1 MSQTTLSISERAEIE
16 KVFGVAIEALNL
28 EQFKDIKRTLN
39 AKYHPDKFEKY
50 EDEVVKAMAT
60 DMFQKIESLSVKIE
74 NYLSDDAGDGP
85 GEAASEWMQ
94 NGAQYAGKKMKVEL
108 ITASK
113 DLKYHLFGTSY
124 KWLTYGEKFKIPET
138 GAYIIID
145 EDHRGSKIGFKE
157 TIRMYLT
164 FTTED
169 SIDDIVDWL
178 FGKIEADAS
187 KVIVAGQ
194 VAPFSASG
202 IADVMKQLSYLR
214 LGPNTED

>member
-1 MSQTTLSISERAEIE
+1 MSQSALSISERQEIE
-16 KVFGVAIEALNL
+16 KVFGVAIEAMTP
-28 EQFKDIKRTLN
+28 EQFKEIKRKLN

-60 DMFQKIESLSVKIE
+60 DMFQKIETLSVKIE
-74 NYLSDDAGDGP
+74 NYFDSQDGTTKAIAAHDWQSNDAQF
-85 GEAASEWMQ
+85 AF
-94 NGAQYAGKKMKVEL
+94 KKLKVEI
-108 ITASK
+108 ITDEK
-113 DLKYHLFGTSY
+113 DLKYHLFGTGY
-124 KWLTYGEKFKIPET
+124 KWLTYGERFKIPNT

-178 FGKIEADAS
+178 FGKIEGHAS
-187 KVIVAGQ
+187 KIIIAGKL
-194 VAPFSASG
+194 APITQSG
-202 IADVMKQLSYLR
+202 IADVIKQLSYLR
-214 LGPNTED
+214 LDAH